1 MTIKQLG
8 GVFGRNPTFNNV
20 TIDGELIING
30 DTFTGLD
37 YQGAWNASTNTPT
50 LVSSTGTLGEFYIVS
65 VAGTTNLNGVT
76 NWGVGDWALF
86 NGSVWQRVEGGA
98 DGNFANLTVTGTGKI
113 DDLIV
118 GATSA
123 PQAGVNLEVKS
134 ATSELRLSTSDGSI
148 TNGETIG
155 KITWNAPDEGSGPN
169 AIIVAGEI
177 SLVSDGNWDST
188 RYTPS
193 NIVFKTTPVNGPT
206 MVEAARFTSTGNLA
220 FPSGQGID
228 FSATA
233 GTGTSELLDD
243 YEEGTWTPVLIG
255 TTVAGT
261 GTYTTQEGKYTK
273 VGNLVTFQMG
283 LNWSAHTGT
292 GTMQIQGLPFT
303 TSATGLGV
311 ATVYVSDVAS
321 SAGTFIECFVSNSTT
336 DIRLREV
343 ATGGGT
349 AAAVAMDTA
358 GQMFISG
365 HYYV

>member
-8 GVFGRNPTFNNV
+8 GVFGRNPTFNDV
-20 TIDGELIING
+20 TIEGELTFNGDIDIGSDLKING
-30 DTFTGLD
+30 DL
-37 YQGAWNASTNTPT
+37 
-50 LVSSTGTLGEFYIVS
+50 E
-65 VAGTTNLNGVT
+65 
-76 NWGVGDWALF
+76 
-86 NGSVWQRVEGGA
+86 
-98 DGNFANLTVTGTGKI
+98 VTGTGKI

-233 GTGTSELLDD
+233 GTGTSELLSD
-243 YEEGTWTPVLIG
+243 YEEGTFTHALTCG
-255 TTVAGT
+255 TSGTITVAGAYDT
-261 GTYTTQEGKYTK
+261 GSYIK
-273 VGNLVTFQMG
+273 VGNKVTAQG
-283 LNWSAHTGT
+283 LIIMSAISSPNGILTINLPFIAATGSEREFDT
-292 GTMQIQGLPFT
+292 AATVVINNSVANTAGSYVSYVVRNTQTIQVLEGDAASFGFLSANQIQ
-303 TSATGLGV
+303 
-311 ATVYVSDVAS
+311 AS
-321 SAGTFIECFVSNSTT
+321 STIWYNVTY
-336 DIRLREV
+336 R
-343 ATGGGT
+343 
-349 AAAVAMDTA
+349 AA
-358 GQMFISG
+358 
-365 HYYV
+365 

>member
-8 GVFGRNPTFNNV
+8 GVFGRNPTFNDV
-20 TIDGELIING
+20 TIEGELTFNGDIDIGSDLKING
-30 DTFTGLD
+30 DL
-37 YQGAWNASTNTPT
+37 
-50 LVSSTGTLGEFYIVS
+50 E
-65 VAGTTNLNGVT
+65 
-76 NWGVGDWALF
+76 
-86 NGSVWQRVEGGA
+86 
-98 DGNFANLTVTGTGKI
+98 VTGTGKI

-148 TNGETIG
+148 NNGETIG

-243 YEEGTWTPVLIG
+243 YEEGAFSPV
-255 TTVAGT
+255 VAGT
-261 GTYTTQEGKYTK
+261 STAGTYSYSVQVGRYTK
-273 VGNLVTFQMG
+273 IGDCVRIDITLSGITAD
-283 LNWSAHTGT
+283 SAGSGSLKIT
-292 GTMQIQGLPFT
+292 GLPYSADGTNVGPVWARTLNFDNTAAYLVAT
-303 TSATGLGV
+303 TSGTNLFIYEVVDNAAGSNVNV
-311 ATVYVSDVAS
+311 ADIS
-321 SAGTFIECFVSNSTT
+321 SGNTLLAITLTYKV
-336 DIRLREV
+336 
-343 ATGGGT
+343 
-349 AAAVAMDTA
+349 
-358 GQMFISG
+358 
-365 HYYV
+365 

>member
-8 GVFGRNPTFNNV
+8 GVFGRNPTFNDV
-20 TIDGELIING
+20 TIEGELTFNGDIDIGSDLKING
-30 DTFTGLD
+30 DL
-37 YQGAWNASTNTPT
+37 
-50 LVSSTGTLGEFYIVS
+50 E
-65 VAGTTNLNGVT
+65 
-76 NWGVGDWALF
+76 
-86 NGSVWQRVEGGA
+86 
-98 DGNFANLTVTGTGKI
+98 VTGTGKI

-148 TNGETIG
+148 NNGETIG

-233 GTGTSELLDD
+233 GTGTSELFDD
-243 YEEGTWTPVLIG
+243 YEEGTFTV
-255 TTVAGT
+255 TTASDAT
-261 GTYTTQEGKYTK
+261 GTLSLESGSYTK
-273 VGNLVTFQMG
+273 IGNIVHIRLAFVVGTAFTSTRVG
-283 LNWSAHTGT
+283 
-292 GTMQIQGLPFT
+292 GLPY
-303 TSATGLGV
+303 A
-311 ATVYVSDVAS
+311 VSPS
-321 SAGTFIECFVSNSTT
+321 S
-336 DIRLREV
+336 
-343 ATGGGT
+343 
-349 AAAVAMDTA
+349 
-358 GQMFISG
+358 ISG
-365 HYYV
+365 TSGAGIVAASWIQFYFDDDEQVSFASAPGAGATFRLSFAYQTA